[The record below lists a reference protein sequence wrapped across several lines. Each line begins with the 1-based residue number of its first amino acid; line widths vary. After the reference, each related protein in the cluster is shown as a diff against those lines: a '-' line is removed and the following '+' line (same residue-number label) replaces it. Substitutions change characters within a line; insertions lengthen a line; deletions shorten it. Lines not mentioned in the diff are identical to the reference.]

1 MNRVK
6 HTQKLVVEHRAKYV
20 RKDTAIGHF
29 PHIKTRSHLNSEV
42 NVWRGPLV
50 LALETDREY
59 ETANRFSVWSA
70 FLEQNLEKVRRGY
83 FFGTKFGEGAPRY
96 FFGTK
101 FGEGAPRVLFWN
113 KIWRR
118 CAEGT
123 FLEQNLEKVRR
134 GYFFGTKFGEGAPR
148 VLFWNKIWR
157 RCAEGTFLEQ
167 NLEKGRGVK
176 MLYYISSISISGER
190 VFR

>member
-1 MNRVK
+1 MFCDLLRLSLPLDDVFVLILTSELGESSEVSDAEEKAVEMEEFPCVLHPVHARVNRVK
-6 HTQKLVVEHRAKYV
+6 HTRKLVVEHRANYV
-20 RKDTAIGHF
+20 MKDSAIGHF

-50 LALETDREY
+50 LALD
-59 ETANRFSVWSA
+59 A
-70 FLEQNLEKVRRGY
+70 FLEQNLEKVRRGC
-83 FFGTKFGEGAPRY
+83 

-134 GYFFGTKFGEGAPR
+134 GYFFGTKFGEG
-148 VLFWNKIWR
+148 
-157 RCAEGTFLEQ
+157 
-167 NLEKGRGVK
+167 
-176 MLYYISSISISGER
+176 
-190 VFR
+190 